1 MRIKLNNPSF
11 TPMKI
16 SRLSAILVLGF
27 ALVATQSRAQD
38 LSIDVHGAMALVS
51 YSKLNVS
58 GGFGS
63 TFGAHPTLFFHKS
76 LGIFTGLDHISRPME
91 LNTASSTRWLE
102 IPFGLM
108 FRGGPG
114 DTQLVGLGLSLALP
128 LSDFEDT
135 ARVYETNGGLSLV
148 FLTNRYFPMNDSLSL
163 GIYSDIRYS
172 FHSPFKDAALSSGR
186 IFSFD
191 IGLGARLLL

>member
-1 MRIKLNNPSF
+1 MRINL
-11 TPMKI
+11 
-16 SRLSAILVLGF
+16 RSAILVLGF
-27 ALVATQSRAQD
+27 GIFSTQGRTQD

-58 GGFGS
+58 GGIGS
-63 TFGAHPTLFFHKS
+63 AFGAHPALFFHKS
-76 LGIFTGLDHISRPME
+76 LGIFSGLDHISRPME

-102 IPFGLM
+102 IPLGLM
-108 FRGGPG
+108 FRSGPG

-128 LSDFEDT
+128 LSNFEDA
-135 ARVYETNGGLSLV
+135 ARSYETNGGLSLV
-148 FLTNRYFPMNDSLSL
+148 FLTNRYYALNESLSL

-172 FHSPFKDAALSSGR
+172 FHSPFKDADLSQGR